1 MADSRAALRYARA
14 LLGTAQELKQLDAVN
29 TDVLL
34 IDGLLKGSREFRLFM
49 QSPVINT
56 QRKKSVFT
64 EVLKGNVSELM
75 FSFLILLAS
84 KKREMIVPEIIEQF
98 KIQYDELRGIM
109 NVTLRSV
116 SKFSPEQNTALVKK
130 LQDATKKTVRLEE
143 VTDAALIGGF
153 TVSYGDT
160 VLDGSVLR
168 QLAVLKQ
175 QLTEA

>member
-109 NVTLRSV
+109 NVTLRS
-116 SKFSPEQNTALVKK
+116 
-130 LQDATKKTVRLEE
+130 
-143 VTDAALIGGF
+143 
-153 TVSYGDT
+153 
-160 VLDGSVLR
+160 
-168 QLAVLKQ
+168 
-175 QLTEA
+175 